1 MNKDTGLNPRASKGQ
16 APACAGEDEAL
27 MSALSLMPAKAGN
40 CPFEARGFSPV
51 CLTSAPALYSL
62 FMLCYY
68 VTGHGFGHAIRTTQ
82 ILRALPPELPLLI
95 KTTAPERLFREEL
108 PGRAFEYAA
117 AEYDCGCLQ
126 SDSVSV
132 LRRETL
138 TRYGEIARRNHER
151 LPGEIAFLQERG
163 VRCVA
168 SDIPSFPLWAAHK
181 AGIPSVAV
189 GNFTWHDIY
198 SEYAETAEDA
208 TLLSQMADEY
218 AAATAAL
225 VTPLSLPSM
234 PRLFSHVESVP
245 LVARRGQPIREALR
259 SALGIAPAKKLAL
272 LYLGGWGLEIDWK
285 AVERWTDWVFLL
297 DRPAPQSAFSQ
308 SASNVQTF
316 DPSVWRYSDV
326 AASVDAVVSKAGYGT
341 VTECI
346 ANSVPLVYL
355 PRFGFAE
362 HDALVLGMNEWGGGI
377 EISETAFHAGDWQ
390 EALDQALSACLN
402 PNAFATNGADIIA
415 QTLKDYHP

>member
-1 MNKDTGLNPRASKGQ
+1 
-16 APACAGEDEAL
+16 
-27 MSALSLMPAKAGN
+27 MPAKAGN
-40 CPFEARGFSPV
+40 CPFEARGVQPRVPNFCTCFV
-51 CLTSAPALYSL
+51 SL

-68 VTGHGFGHAIRTTQ
+68 ITGHGFGHAVRTTQ
-82 ILRALPPELPLLI
+82 ILKALPPELPLLI

-108 PGRAFEYAA
+108 PGRAFEYVA

-138 TRYGEIARRNHER
+138 TRYAEIARRNHER
-151 LPGEIAFLQERG
+151 LPDEIAFLQKCG
-163 VRCVA
+163 VKCVA
-168 SDIPSFPLWAAHK
+168 SDIPAFPLWAARE

-208 TLLSQMADEY
+208 ALLAKMAGEY
-218 AAATAAL
+218 ASATAAL
-225 VTPLSLPSM
+225 VTPLSLPTM
-234 PRLFSHVESVP
+234 PRLFPHVESVP
-245 LVARRGQPIREALR
+245 LVARRGQPIRDALR
-259 SALGIAPAKKLAL
+259 SALGIAPAKKLTL

-285 AVERWTDWVFLL
+285 AVERLTDWIFLL
-297 DRPAPQSAFSQ
+297 DRPAPQSA
-308 SASNVQTF
+308 ANVRIF
-316 DPSVWRYSDV
+316 DPSVWRYADV
-326 AASVDAVVSKAGYGT
+326 AASADAVVSKAGYGT

-390 EALDQALSACLN
+390 EALQSALSACPN
-402 PNAFATNGADIIA
+402 PNAFATNGAEVIA
-415 QTLKDYHP
+415 QKLKDYHL